1 MTLLVDKNQN
11 IRGKYLTYNFGEIRR
26 ITKEISL
33 ILQEEQKLKKSNILP
48 IYGNKDFDASIDT
61 DTLSSNT
68 FKDIYE
74 SKWR

>member
-33 ILQEEQKLKKSNILP
+33 LLQEEQREKKSIILP
-48 IYGNKDFDASIDT
+48 IYGNKDFDASIDK
-61 DTLSSNT
+61 DTFIIKYLHG
-68 FKDIYE
+68 
-74 SKWR
+74 RL